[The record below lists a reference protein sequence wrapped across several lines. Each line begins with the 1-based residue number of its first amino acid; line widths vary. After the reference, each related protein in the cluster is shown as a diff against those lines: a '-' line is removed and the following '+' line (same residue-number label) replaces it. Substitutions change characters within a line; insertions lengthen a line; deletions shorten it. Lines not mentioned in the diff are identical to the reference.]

1 MYYKV
6 GFSYNIGHHLEDWAA
21 LRLDPLIV
29 LVVFVFS
36 TRKSCDEK
44 NSHENVSS
52 HTENVGCIS
61 LRCSKTIY

>member
-44 NSHENVSS
+44 THMKMYQAIQKMLDVF
-52 HTENVGCIS
+52 
-61 LRCSKTIY
+61 L